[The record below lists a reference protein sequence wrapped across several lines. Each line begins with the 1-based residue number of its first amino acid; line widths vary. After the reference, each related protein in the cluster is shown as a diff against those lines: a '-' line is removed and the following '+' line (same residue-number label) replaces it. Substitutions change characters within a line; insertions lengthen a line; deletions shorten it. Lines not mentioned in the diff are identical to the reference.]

1 MATIASVHAKDA
13 DKSDSQTSGW
23 RVIVED
29 KRFPTDD
36 VIVAF
41 CSVTDSQYSLPAD
54 PATSDCTPA
63 IQRALDDASRA
74 GGGTVFL
81 PEGRYRLE
89 GMLTI
94 ASNVILRGRWSL
106 IGPDRPAGG
115 TILMIHNEEHEQ
127 SVLIKGSGCGVRDLT
142 FWHPEQVKKSKA
154 SASESPLV
162 IRGQASVVT
171 IENINLI
178 NPYRGIDL
186 SQASTC
192 CLRGIYGSPL
202 LSGLSADKSYAVSR
216 YDSIHF
222 SPNYWAWSKLPGSP
236 PVDGEHADFM
246 RKNGTGLHIYEMDGF
261 YAGFSTISGYQ
272 KGLHFERGVSGDDAS
287 GELSYFSVTDC
298 DTALHVDDAKG
309 FRIVGSTLH
318 GSEYGIW
325 GKDRTHYKM
334 HTTSIEGG
342 KRSISI
348 RNGVAELVN
357 CTVSGETEIVGRR
370 TVYREHQYDE
380 KLPPFQ
386 NTYDRTRKPARF
398 DLFNVLDYGAVGDR
412 KADDTAALKKAIEAA
427 SANGG
432 GIVLLPDGEYR
443 ITEALDLGDG
453 VELRGNSGG
462 RHVLGNKPKEQL
474 GSVLFIETGEGDEN
488 GTPFLTLGEGSG
500 LRGMGFFYPKQDY
513 KNFKKYPYM
522 VRANGKGNYVIDCS
536 ASNPY
541 QGLELN
547 GDDHLVEYS
556 FFGGLRR
563 TYRANHC
570 SGGRIQNCHIKPDF
584 WRGAWLPGCP
594 KTPELE
600 EFKFRVNEDY
610 EPIYLN
616 SCDDYVVMSIFNH
629 ASHTF
634 LTADNS
640 SGQALM
646 VGGEQLQQGYAFKNG
661 AKSFDIISS
670 TCNINHIGG
679 RDGTY
684 GIRTYPSFK
693 GEARFYCS
701 LVMGTSDKTWDVQGG
716 HLFCQQSSITG
727 PSNRG
732 ANSIH
737 CGEGARITVQSGG
750 AGSHHLG
757 YENHGEVSF
766 KDFHFTKGFVHSAAA
781 ELQPGNFIETVYI
794 LADANQPFPKGYGL
808 DLDMSNLEVE
818 DALIIPNSGF
828 ARDSQDGRRLTS
840 TRIKEGNSYHLDV
853 TDPGFQNGAI
863 NEVEITLY
871 FRFDTTCTIK
881 THYRSK
887 DGMKLGNSVDFKLE
901 DKPLWKEHRFR
912 VSDAH
917 FSSDEGKDLRI
928 EVEGASP
935 LLGMVVI
942 AAPVAR
948 K

>member
-1 MATIASVHAKDA
+1 
-13 DKSDSQTSGW
+13 
-23 RVIVED
+23 
-29 KRFPTDD
+29 
-36 VIVAF
+36 
-41 CSVTDSQYSLPAD
+41 
-54 PATSDCTPA
+54 
-63 IQRALDDASRA
+63 
-74 GGGTVFL
+74 
-81 PEGRYRLE
+81 
-89 GMLTI
+89 
-94 ASNVILRGRWSL
+94 
-106 IGPDRPAGG
+106 
-115 TILMIHNEEHEQ
+115 MIHNEEHEQ

-236 PVDGEHADFM
+236 PLDGEHADFM

-398 DLFNVLDYGAVGDR
+398 DLFNVHDYGAVGDR

-661 AKSFDIISS
+661 VKSFDIISS

-693 GEARFYCS
+693 EKLDSIAAWRWGLRTKPGMFKVGISSASKAPSPDRATGERTASIVEKVPELPCS
-701 LVMGTSDKTWDVQGG
+701 REERV
-716 HLFCQQSSITG
+716 
-727 PSNRG
+727 
-732 ANSIH
+732 
-737 CGEGARITVQSGG
+737 RITS
-750 AGSHHLG
+750 AMKTTAKFPSKTSISRKD
-757 YENHGEVSF
+757 SF
-766 KDFHFTKGFVHSAAA
+766 TLLLRNYSREFH
-781 ELQPGNFIETVYI
+781 
-794 LADANQPFPKGYGL
+794 
-808 DLDMSNLEVE
+808 
-818 DALIIPNSGF
+818 
-828 ARDSQDGRRLTS
+828 RDSLYPRRC
-840 TRIKEGNSYHLDV
+840 E
-853 TDPGFQNGAI
+853 PA
-863 NEVEITLY
+863 
-871 FRFDTTCTIK
+871 
-881 THYRSK
+881 
-887 DGMKLGNSVDFKLE
+887 
-901 DKPLWKEHRFR
+901 
-912 VSDAH
+912 VS
-917 FSSDEGKDLRI
+917 
-928 EVEGASP
+928 
-935 LLGMVVI
+935 
-942 AAPVAR
+942 
-948 K
+948 